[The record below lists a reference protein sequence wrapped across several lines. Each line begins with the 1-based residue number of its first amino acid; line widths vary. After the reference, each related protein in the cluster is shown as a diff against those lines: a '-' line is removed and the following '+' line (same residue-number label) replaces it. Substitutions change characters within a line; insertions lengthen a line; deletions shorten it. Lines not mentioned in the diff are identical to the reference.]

1 MKKAV
6 LTYLL
11 FSMCCFSH
19 AAPLGDDA
27 LAMISISA
35 DEASEGEQAGV
46 LNFSGNFLMRSSEW
60 QLTSEKATVHGS
72 PNKPDRVVLEG
83 APAHFVIN
91 RDGGSNRNQIR
102 ATAEVLEYQRDKNVL
117 LLSGEAT
124 LTLKEEVIRSTSIEY
139 DIDTNR
145 YQAGGNNG
153 VTIEVPTGY

>member
-6 LTYLL
+6 LTCLL
-11 FSMCCFSH
+11 ISVCCFGH

-46 LNFSGNFLMRSSEW
+46 LNFSGNFLMRSKEW

-83 APAHFVIN
+83 TPAQFFIKRDEASN
-91 RDGGSNRNQIR
+91 RDQIK
-102 ATAEVLEYQRDKNVL
+102 ATAQLLEYQRDKNIL
-117 LLSGEAT
+117 LLSGGAT
-124 LTLKEEVIRSTSIEY
+124 LTLQEEVIRSTHIEY
-139 DIDTNR
+139 DIETNR
-145 YQAGGNNG
+145 YKAGGSNG
-153 VTIEVPTGY
+153 VIIEVPTGY